1 MDDVSSIA
9 SRIEELPTKDLVAL
23 QAQIARTLTARWWAQ
38 YAEHPATLQ
47 ALEAFDGDREAVHA
61 WMTGPNRTLGGA
73 IPTEILQTPEGLQE
87 VLGAI
92 LRIKHGV
99 YS

>member
-47 ALEAFDGDREAVHA
+47 ALEAFDGDREAVHE
-61 WMTGPNRTLGGA
+61 WMTSSQHTLGGA
-73 IPTEILQTPEGLQE
+73 TPTELVQTPEGLRE

-92 LRIKHGV
+92 LRIKDGV